1 MRKNRQSADKEI
13 DLASASKKSNPDLPV
28 KLFKNQ
34 EAWAAWLDKHGGS
47 SIGLWLRL
55 AKKSA
60 RIHSLTYPEAVD
72 VALCYG
78 WIDGQKKGYD
88 AESWLQKFTPR
99 GPGSL
104 WSKINRDKAMALIE
118 RGRMQAA
125 GLAAIERAKKSGR
138 WEAAYD
144 SHRTAAPPPDFGAA
158 LEQNPKAKA
167 FFASLNS

>member
-1 MRKNRQSADKEI
+1 MHEKEPAERKIGKA
-13 DLASASKKSNPDLPV
+13 LASTNKKSNPDLPV

-47 SIGLWLRL
+47 STGLWLRL
-55 AKKSA
+55 AKRSA
-60 RIHSLTYPEAVD
+60 QIHSLTYPEAVD

-99 GPGSL
+99 GPSSL

-118 RGRMQAA
+118 QGRMDDVPHVV
-125 GLAAIERAKKSGR
+125 ER
-138 WEAAYD
+138 
-144 SHRTAAPPPDFGAA
+144 
-158 LEQNPKAKA
+158 
-167 FFASLNS
+167 